1 MKSRKRF
8 QVRCVLILILSLL
21 LTACESGKSSEKK
34 EEDKKKENVSE
45 AGEVS
50 KEAQAVI
57 ETMMTAP
64 NPDLLFTP
72 SVIGEGV
79 EEDEDAV
86 RKTQEK
92 NDIVQERWEE
102 EVGTYFAEGQLENF
116 LSSGPAL
123 VYLLEAENDGLNIKV
138 KEMTPGEKGEDK
150 QQVIVRYEKGD
161 QETETVL
168 NFERDS
174 DGKFIRVTEERD
186 TSHT

>member
-1 MKSRKRF
+1 MKRRKRF

-45 AGEVS
+45 VEVHLNS
-50 KEAQAVI
+50 NVIGKGKGAQAVI

-79 EEDEDAV
+79 
-86 RKTQEK
+86 
-92 NDIVQERWEE
+92 EE

-150 QQVIVRYEKGD
+150 EQVIVRYEKGD

-174 DGKFIRVTEERD
+174 DGKFIRVAEERD

>member
-34 EEDKKKENVSE
+34 EENKKKENVSE

-72 SVIGEGV
+72 SVIGEG
-79 EEDEDAV
+79 EIGRASC
-86 RKTQEK
+86 R
-92 NDIVQERWEE
+92 ER
-102 EVGTYFAEGQLENF
+102 V
-116 LSSGPAL
+116 
-123 VYLLEAENDGLNIKV
+123 
-138 KEMTPGEKGEDK
+138 
-150 QQVIVRYEKGD
+150 
-161 QETETVL
+161 
-168 NFERDS
+168 
-174 DGKFIRVTEERD
+174 
-186 TSHT
+186 

>member
-8 QVRCVLILILSLL
+8 KVRCVLILILSLL

-57 ETMMTAP
+57 ETIMTAP

-102 EVGTYFAEGQLENF
+102 EVGIYFAEGQLENF

-150 QQVIVRYEKGD
+150 EQVIVRYEKGD

>member
-1 MKSRKRF
+1 MKRRKRF

-79 EEDEDAV
+79 EE
-86 RKTQEK
+86 
-92 NDIVQERWEE
+92 
-102 EVGTYFAEGQLENF
+102 EVGPILRKGSWRTFF
-116 LSSGPAL
+116 LPAPHWFTFWRQKMM
-123 VYLLEAENDGLNIKV
+123 GL
-138 KEMTPGEKGEDK
+138 
-150 QQVIVRYEKGD
+150 
-161 QETETVL
+161 
-168 NFERDS
+168 
-174 DGKFIRVTEERD
+174 
-186 TSHT
+186 TSR

>member
-34 EEDKKKENVSE
+34 EENKKKENVSE

-57 ETMMTAP
+57 ETMTAP

-79 EEDEDAV
+79 
-86 RKTQEK
+86 
-92 NDIVQERWEE
+92 EE

-150 QQVIVRYEKGD
+150 EQVIVRYEKGD

-174 DGKFIRVTEERD
+174 DGKFIRVAEERD

>member
-1 MKSRKRF
+1 MKSRKRL

-79 EEDEDAV
+79 EE
-86 RKTQEK
+86 
-92 NDIVQERWEE
+92 

-150 QQVIVRYEKGD
+150 EQVIVRYEKGD

-168 NFERDS
+168 NFEWDS
-174 DGKFIRVTEERD
+174 DGKFIRVAEERD

>member
-86 RKTQEK
+86 RKNRCYLPPHRPDSRFRTQFPTLVLQHLLREK
-92 NDIVQERWEE
+92 ERQT
-102 EVGTYFAEGQLENF
+102 VSLFPRQ
-116 LSSGPAL
+116 
-123 VYLLEAENDGLNIKV
+123 
-138 KEMTPGEKGEDK
+138 
-150 QQVIVRYEKGD
+150 D
-161 QETETVL
+161 Q
-168 NFERDS
+168 N
-174 DGKFIRVTEERD
+174 
-186 TSHT
+186 

>member
-86 RKTQEK
+86 RKNT
-92 NDIVQERWEE
+92 
-102 EVGTYFAEGQLENF
+102 G
-116 LSSGPAL
+116 
-123 VYLLEAENDGLNIKV
+123 
-138 KEMTPGEKGEDK
+138 
-150 QQVIVRYEKGD
+150 
-161 QETETVL
+161 
-168 NFERDS
+168 
-174 DGKFIRVTEERD
+174 EERYSAGEMGRRGGNLFCGRAVGELSFFRPR
-186 TSHT
+186 TGLPFGGRK

>member
-1 MKSRKRF
+1 MKRRKRF

-34 EEDKKKENVSE
+34 EENKKKENVSE

-79 EEDEDAV
+79 
-86 RKTQEK
+86 
-92 NDIVQERWEE
+92 EE

-150 QQVIVRYEKGD
+150 EQVIVRYEKGD